1 MCHTQ
6 TFGLKGLKG
15 LKGLVWFGQIDGPK
29 PLPWFGLSQID
40 GQRFGFWF
48 GLARLMLKGLSTV
61 WFERFNMLGSDYA
74 IEGFG

>member
-29 PLPWFGLSQID
+29 PLPWFGLRQID

-61 WFERFNMLGSDYA
+61 WFERFNMLGSLRSN
-74 IEGFG
+74 